1 MYRGAVPRKLT
12 DTLSRNTNV
21 DPLALLQKMRED
33 QEIVYAGSAY
43 IVAKAVDTQRNAHYL
58 KNLSEQAP

>member
-1 MYRGAVPRKLT
+1 M
-12 DTLSRNTNV
+12 
-21 DPLALLQKMRED
+21 ALLQKMRED